1 MKRALKLAAVLLAV
15 LLTLLAV
22 AVVVLASSLERRLAA
37 PETPY
42 PDVTASTDPAVIAQ
56 GESLVRTAAHC
67 SQCHSDTQRANPAAN
82 TPSVALSGGFEFDY
96 GPLGK
101 QYAANLTPDVETG
114 IGGRTDQQ
122 LARTITTGVLADGQ
136 LSVLMRY
143 SAADL
148 SHEDVVAVVSYL
160 RSLSP
165 VKRHVPPNTLT
176 LLGKAAFATMT
187 FTPDL
192 SPLPTHVPPAD
203 EPSLERGRYLAE
215 HVALCLACH
224 SQHDPTTFLPTGPKG
239 AGGESEPSPDPAST
253 MEFAPP
259 NLTAHPTGVTGR
271 LTEEQFVERL
281 RAGRAF
287 PDSKMPWENLSR
299 MRESDLRSIYRYLRS
314 LPPVDRD
321 GGPGFREQG
330 WKPAR

>member
-1 MKRALKLAAVLLAV
+1 MKRALKLVAVLSAALV
-15 LLTLLAV
+15 VAV
-22 AVVVLASSLERRLAA
+22 AVVVVVLASSLERKLSF
-37 PETPY
+37 PETQY
-42 PDVTASTDPAVIAQ
+42 PDVKASTDPAVIAQ
-56 GESLVRTAAHC
+56 GESLVRSAAHC
-67 SQCHSDTQRANPAAN
+67 SQCHSDTQRANPSAN
-82 TPSVALSGGFEFDY
+82 TPSVALSGGFEFDF

-114 IGGRTDQQ
+114 IGGRTDAQ

-148 SHEDVVAVVSYL
+148 SREDVVAVVSYL

-165 VKRHVPPNTLT
+165 VKRPVSPSALT
-176 LLGKAAFATMT
+176 MLGKAAFATMT

-192 SPLPTHVPPAD
+192 SPLPAHVPAAD

-215 HVALCLACH
+215 HVALCLSCH
-224 SQHDPTTFLPTGPKG
+224 SQHDPATFLPVGPRG
-239 AGGESEPSPDPAST
+239 AGGEAEPSPDPSSS

-287 PDSKMPWENLSR
+287 VDSKMPWENLSR